1 MLSLTDA
8 AVTAV
13 RRCPANCGH
22 TVPLSRREDWFGIDP
37 GFHRLLEHSLD
48 IDVSHRG
55 QVTRR
60 IFHAHAPGAPR
71 TLQYRH
77 AGVDVPSRG
86 AVPVLVEFPE
96 YPLYNLYGRP
106 VQDYPRVFADV
117 GADSPHRLYDGND
130 DALCLYYPY
139 DPPERAWRATDGL
152 AVLFNLA
159 ANHLFFELHWRATGG
174 FGDIAGNNK
183 GTWLGDELA
192 HTPTVTS

>member
-8 AVTAV
+8 TLTAV
-13 RRCPANCGH
+13 RPCPTNCGQ
-22 TVPLSRREDWFGIDP
+22 TTPLAARRDWFGINP
-37 GFHRLLEHSLD
+37 TFHHMLEHSLD
-48 IDVSHRG
+48 ADAMHVG

-60 IFHAHAPGAPR
+60 IVAAYSPGAPR

-86 AVPVLVEFPE
+86 PVPVLVEFTE
-96 YPLYNLYGRP
+96 YPVYALYGRP
-106 VQDYPRVFADV
+106 VQDYPRVFADI
-117 GADSPHRLYDGND
+117 GADSPHRLYDNSD

-139 DPPERAWRATDGL
+139 DPPEWTWCSADGL

-174 FGDIAGNNK
+174 FGDADGNGK
-183 GTWLGDELA
+183 GTWLGDELS
-192 HTPTVTS
+192 HYSEVNP